1 MNFKACDAQPEKSSQ
16 PQNQS
21 LDLALLSLVRR
32 PGKKELEGRQKRH
45 QLAAGNF
52 SIEPAEP
59 RGKQDTSAGGKL
71 RICHHTAHAALS
83 FSLCHAPTVCPL
95 RSQPQLMPPL
105 RPLPSQSL
113 RPAWSAGQ
121 LCRGTSA
128 ARLPRTHSLR
138 AADARSFAS
147 TPDDV
152 ANDDTNAQGGKD
164 ASEETK
170 NGPPSAGQVAKTEY
184 PPATKHVGHVRV
196 GKTLDPLIRAVYGVT
211 DPNGRRLLASVD
223 KKKGKKIFLATQQ
236 AEQGTLIRPVGS
248 PEGMKQRDGPP
259 RSPRKSPPK
268 SPRMS
273 HPRSPRKSPHESP
286 REMDR
291 LQRLA
296 RIGSTLNISIE
307 RPDGTRIGAI
317 TEDTLRDES
326 TWKRLKQDLT
336 EVVEG
341 DSASATWR
349 KVSNEPDY
357 SRERTPGNRKRWN
370 NEAQEPKS
378 RTETPEPKSREPRP
392 DPVSVRDRLRAAI
405 GNISSSLSTELED
418 HTEPSRYRQDVPRTR
433 RPIHDQRL
441 DELEALLVQASRR
454 LRDLKGHDTQERPDL
469 DWEFA
474 FDEWSDVS
482 SKRRNNLRRGE
493 WREGITPVRGGK
505 SKAQA
510 TGELDNRDDR
520 EFMNLDS
527 APPMR
532 YLSRDPSRPLPHTTG
547 RAIPPDLFGP
557 RANMSP
563 NHETS
568 SLESRQSLDV
578 DEETSESAVEP
589 QERSRKSEE
598 PNATE
603 SPDLFEKFLAERPKP
618 PPSLLNELFPEFTDE
633 NQETS
638 CKTQE
643 EREVPKLSLD
653 FHQQKPERRPA
664 FLERKEFI
672 NRKMQ
677 AKYLNELVVIKLSGL
692 SKHLNEEDIKRL
704 VPSSS
709 KHIEGWSDL
718 DFIKGKQNLHCTN
731 SLRLVAHIYYSA
743 FPVRDEQT
751 LERLDQYYVLFR
763 NVRAARD
770 FQENVRKLHLL
781 VKSHAPTS
789 LSSAIPTPP
798 GFTDDK
804 GVDLHAAIQS
814 YTIGPPI
821 SDQIHCNVVPTPYTK
836 NLRQVFMA
844 GGYEPIVNH
853 SNPVDPTGA
862 SQEPAVAKVLL
873 HFDGAQPTLGEIRTT
888 IARDGKDRWLPWAI
902 VGGTNSRD
910 GIFRITNHFSR
921 NEAVGSDVAAL
932 MVRKVAPRYMI
943 TFETKAEAQRFVRR
957 WHRRPF
963 QWSVNGVYENG
974 EGPPQARVELLW

>member
-1 MNFKACDAQPEKSSQ
+1 MNFKACGAQPEKSSQ

-21 LDLALLSLVRR
+21 LNLALLSLVRR
-32 PGKKELEGRQKRH
+32 PGKKRVGETAKPSPISGRGFFYRAGRTAGQARH
-45 QLAAGNF
+45 VRRREASHLPSYRAR
-52 SIEPAEP
+52 S
-59 RGKQDTSAGGKL
+59 
-71 RICHHTAHAALS
+71 S

-121 LCRGTSA
+121 LCRGPSA

-138 AADARSFAS
+138 AADARYFAS

-170 NGPPSAGQVAKTEY
+170 NEPPPAGQVAKTEY

-196 GKTLDPLIRAVYGVT
+196 GKTLDPLIRAVYEVT
-211 DPNGRRLLASVD
+211 RPNGRRFLASVD
-223 KKKGKKIFLATQQ
+223 KKNGKKISLATQQ
-236 AEQGTLIRPVGS
+236 AQQGTLIRPVGS
-248 PEGMKQRDGPP
+248 PEGMKQRNG
-259 RSPRKSPPK
+259 PPK
-268 SPRMS
+268 SPRKS

-296 RIGSTLNISIE
+296 RIGSSLNISIE

-317 TEDTLRDES
+317 TENTLRDES

-357 SRERTPGNRKRWN
+357 SRERTPGNRKRWD

-378 RTETPEPKSREPRP
+378 RTETPEPKWREPRP

-405 GNISSSLSTELED
+405 GNISSSLSAELED

-433 RPIHDQRL
+433 RSIHDQRL

-454 LRDLKGHDTQERPDL
+454 LRELKGHDMQERPDL

-510 TGELDNRDDR
+510 TVELDNRDDR

-563 NHETS
+563 NRETS
-568 SLESRQSLDV
+568 SLKSRQSLDV

-589 QERSRKSEE
+589 RERSRKSEE
-598 PNATE
+598 PNSTE

-638 CKTQE
+638 RKTQE

-718 DFIKGKQNLHCTN
+718 DFIKGKQNLQCTN

-789 LSSAIPTPP
+789 LSSTLPTPP

-804 GVDLHAAIQS
+804 GIDLHAAIQS

-821 SDQIHCNVVPTPYTK
+821 SDRIHCNVVPTPYTK

-853 SNPVDPTGA
+853 SNPVDPAGA